1 MSDIKLLQG
10 DCLEL
15 MKYLPDKSV
24 DMILCDLPYE
34 VTSQNNWDKKLSLDQ
49 LWLQYSR
56 IAKETTPIILFAQG
70 RFTAELI
77 MSNLQDFKYTLVW
90 DKVLPSGFLNAN
102 KQPMRAHE
110 DLVVFYSKQCTYNP
124 QKIKGDKCHTRG
136 RSVGKD
142 STGTNYGNYT
152 FIDTYTDEKFP
163 TSILSFSKPKASS
176 ATNTLHPTQKPV
188 ELLEYLLRTY
198 TNEGDTVL
206 DNCMGSG
213 STGVAAV
220 NTNRNFIGMELDE
233 GYFKIASERIE
244 QAQKFPG
251 TVYKKPKP
259 TDSKKLF

>member
-1 MSDIKLLQG
+1 MMSNIKLLQG

-15 MKYLPDKSV
+15 MKDLPDKSV

-34 VTSQNNWDKKLSLDQ
+34 VTSQNNWDKKLPLDQ

-56 IAKETTPIILFAQG
+56 IAKETTPILLFAQG

-102 KQPMRAHE
+102 KQPLRTHE
-110 DLVVFYSKQCTYNP
+110 DIVVFYQSQCTYNP
-124 QKIKGDKCHTRG
+124 QKIKGNACHSRG
-136 RSVGKD
+136 YGVG
-142 STGTNYGNYT
+142 SAGSGSNYNEYNMVETVG
-152 FIDTYTDEKFP
+152 DDKFP
-163 TSILSFSKPKASS
+163 TSVLSFSKPHAST
-176 ATNTLHPTQKPV
+176 ALHPTQKPV

-213 STGVAAV
+213 STGVASV

-233 GYFKIASERIE
+233 EYFKIASERIQ

-251 TVYKKPKP
+251 TVYKKPKLS
-259 TDSKKLF
+259 DSKKLF